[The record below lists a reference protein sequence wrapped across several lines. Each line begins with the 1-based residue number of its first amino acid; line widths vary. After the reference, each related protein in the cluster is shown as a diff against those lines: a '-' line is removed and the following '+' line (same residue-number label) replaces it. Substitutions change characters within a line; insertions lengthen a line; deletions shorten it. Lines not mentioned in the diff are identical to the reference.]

1 MRNLG
6 ANWLVSDMLIGG
18 HVMPFS
24 SAKCYVIPLE
34 PCPSNQDLGCQVGA
48 GRRFGS
54 RLLGST
60 YPMDRTSRAA
70 TANRWSLKLFSCCF
84 GNDWM
89 RASGREDLSA
99 YRFGVLPRGA
109 PLGVIRTRRSTSRP
123 VAGERGKASR
133 DLPAADL
140 AALRLN
146 LRETEGSQ
154 PFAAVVAPPASC

>member
-1 MRNLG
+1 
-6 ANWLVSDMLIGG
+6 
-18 HVMPFS
+18 MPFS

-34 PCPSNQDLGCQVGA
+34 PCPSDQDLGCQVGA

-54 RLLGST
+54 RLLGTT

-70 TANRWSLKLFSCCF
+70 TANRWGLKLFSCCF

-99 YRFGVLPRGA
+99 YYFGVATRGA

-123 VAGERGKASR
+123 VAGGARKGLPGFASARPSSLTSQLSGNRGQSALCRRCGPSSVLLKSTPSR
-133 DLPAADL
+133 SWI
-140 AALRLN
+140 RV
-146 LRETEGSQ
+146 EHT
-154 PFAAVVAPPASC
+154 